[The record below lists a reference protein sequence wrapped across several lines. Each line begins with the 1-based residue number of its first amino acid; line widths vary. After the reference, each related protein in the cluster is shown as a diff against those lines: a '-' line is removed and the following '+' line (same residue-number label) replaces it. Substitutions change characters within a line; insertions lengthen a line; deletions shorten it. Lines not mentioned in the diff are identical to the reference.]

1 MEPLLNDSVYLLVFY
16 AAVAVTMGPD
26 ILREVRRRRDDTGA
40 AVTRDEGSKRVIGV
54 ASGGGILAGVA
65 AVYLVPSLAILWQPR
80 LVFAAGIVVLL
91 VGGVIRQY
99 AVRTL
104 NDYFTTTIKIHEDQ
118 QVVDTGPYRWVRHPS
133 YTGSLL
139 EYTGIGLVLGNWV
152 SLVTVVGALVIAYVY
167 RIRIEERA
175 LSEEL
180 GEPYQR
186 FLNRTPYRLIPY
198 VW

>member
-1 MEPLLNDSVYLLVFY
+1 MDPLLSDPVYLSVFY

-26 ILREVRRRRDDTGA
+26 ILRGIRRRREDTGTA
-40 AVTRDEGSKRVIGV
+40 ETHDEGSRRVIGV
-54 ASGGGILAGVA
+54 AGGGGILAGVA
-65 AVYLVPSLAILWQPR
+65 AVYLIPSMAISWHPR
-80 LVFAAGIVVLL
+80 LVFAAGIAVML

-104 NDYFTTTIKIHEDQ
+104 DDYFTTTVRIHENQ

-133 YTGSLL
+133 YTGGLL
-139 EYTGIGLVLGNWV
+139 EYTGIGLILGNWM
-152 SLVTVVGALVIAYVY
+152 SLLTVVGGLVMAYVY
-167 RIRIEERA
+167 RIRIEERT

-186 FLNRTPYRLIPY
+186 FLERTPYRLIPY